1 MHMKIYVKTF
11 GCTLNKRDSENING
25 VLAKAGFS
33 LVDESEA
40 DVVIVNS
47 CGVKSK
53 TQNKVVS
60 YINSLDKDVY
70 VGGCLPRMLDLKKLT
85 PKVKGYFD
93 TNSILK
99 IVEQIKESVFENFCD
114 EKESRIGKPIVRT
127 DKDVMIIPI
136 SSGCLGK
143 CNYCFVRFARGSL
156 KSYSV
161 KDIVKEVEDNE
172 FKTLYL
178 TSQDCGC
185 YGLDIGTDL
194 VSLLKEVVSVDK
206 KFIVRVGMMNPEHV
220 LKMLNSLVALYK
232 NEKVMKFIHIPVQSG
247 SDKVLKEMG
256 RRYSVEDFKKIVT
269 KFREIEGI
277 SISTDIIV
285 GYPTESLQD
294 FEETKELL
302 AWLKPEV
309 LNVSRFGSRP
319 GTEARKLKPLAS
331 QEVKRR
337 SKELN

>member
-1 MHMKIYVKTF
+1 MKIYVKTF
-11 GCTLNKRDSENING
+11 GCTLNKRDSENIKG
-25 VLAKAGFS
+25 VLADAGFS

-40 DVVIVNS
+40 DVIIVNS
-47 CGVKSK
+47 CGVKSV

-60 YINSLDKDVY
+60 YINSLDNDVY

-85 PKVKGYFD
+85 PNVKGYFD

-99 IVEQIKESVFENFCD
+99 IAEQIRGGILENFCD
-114 EKESRIGKPIVRT
+114 EKESKIGKPIVRT

-143 CNYCFVRFARGSL
+143 CSYCSVRFARGKL
-156 KSYSV
+156 KSYAV
-161 KDIVKEVEDNE
+161 KDIVREVRKNE

-185 YGLDIGTDL
+185 YGLDIGTNL
-194 VSLLKEVVSVDK
+194 VSLLKEVLAVNK
-206 KFIVRVGMMNPEHV
+206 EFKVRIGMMNPEHV
-220 LKMLNSLVALYK
+220 LKFLDELVALYK

-256 RRYSVEDFKKIVT
+256 RRYTVSDFKKIVVR
-269 KFREIEGI
+269 FREIEGI
-277 SISTDIIV
+277 TISTDIIV
-285 GYPTESLQD
+285 GYPTELEQD

-309 LNVSRFGSRP
+309 LNVSKFGARP
-319 GTEARKLKPLAS
+319 GTEAAKLKPLAS
-331 QEVKRR
+331 QEVKKR
-337 SKELN
+337 SKELNFL